1 MVVKP
6 GGVGILLGITA
17 VGVGMIL
24 GMTPGILLI
33 TVVGTGAGTI
43 LGIMVMPVGMIPGI
57 IEAIGAGVIRIIVP
71 SLL

>member
-17 VGVGMIL
+17 VGDGMTLGMIL
-24 GMTPGILLI
+24 GVIPGMTPG
-33 TVVGTGAGTI
+33 TI
-43 LGIMVMPVGMIPGI
+43 PGIMVMPVGMIPGI
-57 IEAIGAGVIRIIVP
+57 IEVIGAGVIRIIVP

>member
-17 VGVGMIL
+17 VGDGMTL
-24 GMTPGILLI
+24 GMTPGIRHI